1 VWEPAL
7 AGSGTFPLREILAKL
22 KAIGYKRF
30 VSFEWEKKWRPE
42 LAEPEVAI
50 PQFAQWFRQN

>member
-1 VWEPAL
+1 VL
-7 AGSGTFPLREILAKL
+7 TGTGKLPLREIVANLN
-22 KAIGYKRF
+22 AIGYGRF

-50 PQFAQWFRQN
+50 PQFAQWFRQTNG